1 MEGKKIPKILSIH
14 ELKCLQIFS
23 KTFNSFWR
31 FFELSFTEKLFF
43 SDNFHLKIYIGNIL
57 MFPNLT
63 FKYGILIT

>member
-31 FFELSFTEKLFF
+31 FFELSFTEKLFL
-43 SDNFHLKIYIGNIL
+43 SDNFHLKIYIGNL
-57 MFPNLT
+57 
-63 FKYGILIT
+63 